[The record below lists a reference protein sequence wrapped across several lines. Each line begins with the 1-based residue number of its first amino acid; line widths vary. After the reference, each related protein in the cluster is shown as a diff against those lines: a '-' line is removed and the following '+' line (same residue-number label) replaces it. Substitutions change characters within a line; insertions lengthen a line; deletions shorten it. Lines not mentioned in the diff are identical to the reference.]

1 MKVIATLY
9 PVENQTL
16 YERITI
22 SSWQSLLSQL
32 DAAFGDPRVQAVGFD
47 VCCEGCEH
55 VSQTFHI
62 ELDRL
67 RVALADT

>member
-1 MKVIATLY
+1 MKVIVTLY

-16 YERITI
+16 YKTITVT
-22 SSWQSLLSQL
+22 SWKHLLTQL
-32 DAAFGDPRVQAVGFD
+32 DNAYDEPRVHAVGVD

-62 ELDRL
+62 ALDRL